1 MVHLEKLIHSIHPVE
16 LREIAQE
23 RLDIIQHKIKF
34 MDAVPVA
41 CIFPDHT
48 PNIAFNDWVLC
59 AGGLP
64 MMDPADGVY
73 VVFMGEG
80 LEMVDLL
87 HDVAGNIDSEWN
99 AVNNQRIVL
108 MHQDAY
114 SVEDPMRIVDLIE
127 DLAEILHPGSFIF
140 GHEGD
145 SWMRFSV

>member
-1 MVHLEKLIHSIHPVE
+1 MVHLEKLIQSITSHE
-16 LREIAQE
+16 LQESAQE

-41 CIFPDHT
+41 CIYPDHS
-48 PNIAFNDWVLC
+48 PNIAFNEWFLS

-73 VVFMGEG
+73 VVYMGEG
-80 LEMVDLL
+80 LDMMELL
-87 HDVAGNIDSEWN
+87 QELPGSIDEDWN
-99 AVNNQRIVL
+99 SVKNQRIVL
-108 MHQDAY
+108 VNQDAY
-114 SVEDPMRIVDLIE
+114 LSEDPMRLVDLVE